1 MVVTIAE
8 SKTTTTT
15 TERTNY
21 KLSTELHED
30 DGTVQKIIENVDQ
43 TTEPTSKVD
52 EDYSTVI
59 FLSRA
64 QTWIANVTTELTFDD
79 STEKDP
85 TIETPQ
91 EDRTSTLRTDAGT
104 LYRYEKDVK
113 KLTDISRHYQRWT
126 RGNTKVTEKNK
137 KTLLI

>member
-113 KLTDISRHYQRWT
+113 NLQIYQDTIKDGQEVIQR
-126 RGNTKVTEKNK
+126 
-137 KTLLI
+137 

>member
-1 MVVTIAE
+1 M
-8 SKTTTTT
+8 
-15 TERTNY
+15 
-21 KLSTELHED
+21 
-30 DGTVQKIIENVDQ
+30 
-43 TTEPTSKVD
+43 D

-104 LYRYEKDVK
+104 LYRYEKM
-113 KLTDISRHYQRWT
+113 
-126 RGNTKVTEKNK
+126 
-137 KTLLI
+137 